1 MNSRRM
7 IFRSGKVPW
16 EEAIMIFL
24 AILSVGLM
32 LAHFAK
38 ISYADNLNVLLGFL
52 WVSATLRLILW
63 SKGKFREITL
73 GSSTVAWIQ
82 LFVGRGV
89 LPAIASFVIATCLSI
104 YIHYTNKTVEE
115 KK

>member
-7 IFRSGKVPW
+7 IFRSGKVSW

-24 AILSVGLM
+24 TILSVGLM

-38 ISYADNLNVLLGFL
+38 ISYADNLNVALAFA
-52 WVSATLRLILW
+52 WVSSDLTLTFY
-63 SKGKFREITL
+63 SKIHHKSLSWQMVVYIAL
-73 GSSTVAWIQ
+73 LVIK
-82 LFVGRGV
+82 GV
-89 LPAIASFVIATCLSI
+89 VPAIASFVIATCLSI
-104 YIHYTNKTVEE
+104 YIHNTNKTVEE